1 MRRLAELLVLAVCV
15 VSAAAFTQLPP
26 VVASDASWLLP
37 FATPAREASRIFA
50 AFGIPFVLVVL
61 LVAFRWAQSARGKA
75 ATTSALPG
83 WLATPGGHSPEY
95 EKFSSSLDLIVL
107 CVLGLVSSVHLG
119 FLASELGWRGP
130 TSLLV
135 GIVFGVVLATMGNV
149 MPRLRPNPIAGL
161 RTEAMLN
168 DPTAWRNAHAS
179 FGRVWVVG
187 GALVIVVAFV
197 APRYSLIA
205 MVAVLLLSLMIAPF
219 VARQALGRRH
229 NSAS

>member
-1 MRRLAELLVLAVCV
+1 MRRLAELLVLAACV

-50 AFGIPFVLVVL
+50 AFGIPAVLVL
-61 LVAFRWAQSARGKA
+61 LLGAFRWAQSARGKT
-75 ATTSALPG
+75 ATASALPA
-83 WLATPGGHSPEY
+83 WLATPGGNAPEY
-95 EKFSSSLDLIVL
+95 EKFSGSLDLIVL
-107 CVLGLVSSVHLG
+107 CILALVSSVHLG
-119 FLASELGWRGP
+119 FLASALGWHGP

-149 MPRLRPNPIAGL
+149 MPRLRPNPLAGL

-187 GALVIVVAFV
+187 GALVIVVALV

-205 MVAVLLLSLMIAPF
+205 MIAVLLISLMVAPF
-219 VARQALGRRH
+219 LSRQALGRRH